1 MTTAHRPTFT
11 AAREHGNEHGVWG
24 SGGVRSMMA
33 HARDKPNH
41 LKMKYRSGHQL
52 EGFLDDDRASKIYKA
67 DKLEHEAVEKPL
79 LSAEPT
85 LAPEPKLL
93 LTHEP
98 VRPGEL
104 RDYDDRDESDDDGSS
119 DDSDDDS
126 DDDDDE
132 LALALELEK
141 IKKEREEERLKREAE
156 QQAEAQAAKDAAA
169 MTTNPLLNDEPMGAV
184 KRKWNDDVVFR
195 NQARGAPEKKGKT
208 FVNDTIRN
216 DFHKRFLAKYIH

>member
-93 LTHEP
+93 LT
-98 VRPGEL
+98 R
-104 RDYDDRDESDDDGSS
+104 
-119 DDSDDDS
+119 
-126 DDDDDE
+126 
-132 LALALELEK
+132 ATTT
-141 IKKEREEERLKREAE
+141 
-156 QQAEAQAAKDAAA
+156 AAA
-169 MTTNPLLNDEPMGAV
+169 TTATTTATTTTTSSPSPSSS
-184 KRKWNDDVVFR
+184 RR
-195 NQARGAPEKKGKT
+195 SRRSARRSA
-208 FVNDTIRN
+208 
-216 DFHKRFLAKYIH
+216 

>member
-24 SGGVRSMMA
+24 SGGVRSMMN
-33 HARDKPNH
+33 HARDRPNH

-52 EGFLDDDRASKIYKA
+52 DGIYDDRASKIEKA
-67 DKLEHEAVEKPL
+67 DLGEDAAVERPL
-79 LSAEPT
+79 LSAAPT

-93 LTHEP
+93 LGQEAF
-98 VRPGEL
+98 RPGEL
-104 RDYDDRDESDDDGSS
+104 DAYDDRDESDGDSDSS
-119 DDSDDDS
+119 DDSD

-141 IKKEREEERLKREAE
+141 IKKEREAERLRKEAE
-156 QQAEAQAAKDAAA
+156 AAADAQAARDAAA
-169 MTTNPLLNDEPMGAV
+169 LTTNPLLNDEPSGAV

-195 NQARGAPEKKGKT
+195 NQARGAPEKKGRT
-208 FVNDTIRN
+208 FINDTIRN
-216 DFHKRFLAKYIH
+216 DFHKRLLAKYIQ